1 MTYNGGLVG
10 SLNTPDTSTASGVW
24 SVTDHALY
32 TKAESWLQEPE
43 GFNNLIV
50 YYING
55 DSLVDKTG
63 RHSITANGSAGI
75 SSVRTSPVTGNRS
88 STNHLYAGTNT
99 SSNIVVSDNL
109 SDFDWGTGDWT
120 VEYWIQDPAS
130 TGRYYHTFVA
140 DGQNSKGV
148 FKGFSDSNS
157 SSRSYSQYFYSSSG
171 GGLGAGNQ
179 TIFPIDTW
187 THLAFERRAD
197 DATGWAY
204 VNGNLVHTLL
214 PFTVPGGVP
223 TSASHGYWNTE
234 YSQFFF
240 DEFIVTR
247 ASKYGGQNFTP
258 STNAIVL

>member
-1 MTYNGGLVG
+1 MTFNGGLVG
-10 SLNTPDTSTASGVW
+10 SLNTPDRSGASGVW

-32 TKAESWLQEPE
+32 TKAETWLYQDN
-43 GFNNLIV
+43 FNDLIV

-55 DSLVDKTG
+55 DSLTDKSG

-75 SSVRTSPVTGNRS
+75 SSTRTSPVTGNRT

-99 SSNIVVSDNL
+99 SSNIVVSGNL
-109 SDFDWGTGDWT
+109 SDFDWTGGDWT

-140 DGQNSKGV
+140 DGQNSKGT
-148 FKGFSDSNS
+148 FKGFSDSS
-157 SSRSYSQYFYSSSG
+157 GRSYSQYFYSSSG

-179 TIFPIDTW
+179 IVFPKDQW
-187 THLAFERRAD
+187 HHLAFERRAS

-204 VNGNLVHTLL
+204 VNGVLVHTLT
-214 PFTVPGGVP
+214 PFTLPGGVP
-223 TSASHGYWNTE
+223 TSVSHGYWNTE

-240 DEFIVTR
+240 DEFMVTR
-247 ASKYGGQNFTP
+247 ASKYGGQNFVP
-258 STNAIVL
+258 STDAIVL